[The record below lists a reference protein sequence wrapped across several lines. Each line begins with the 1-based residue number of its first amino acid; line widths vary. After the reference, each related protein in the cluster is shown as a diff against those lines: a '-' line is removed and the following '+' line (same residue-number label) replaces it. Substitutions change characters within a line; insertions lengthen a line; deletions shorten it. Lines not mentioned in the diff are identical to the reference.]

1 MSEAIQRQQITP
13 KELLDYYLNNIE
25 KLEKEVS
32 AWAYFDQSLAIKLAE
47 EYTVEASEKRI
58 RGPLH
63 GIPIGVKDNMD
74 VKGMPTRVGSR
85 VWDNREGADRN
96 SSIID
101 FLQEL
106 GAIVVGKTHMT
117 EYAWL
122 DPAPTKNPRN
132 LHHTPGGSSSGSA
145 ASVAAEMIPLALGT
159 QTAASV
165 CRPGAY
171 CGVVAFKPTKMEPF
185 TDAVPLSPTFD
196 TIGFFVKSLDDLLF
210 LKDYLPL
217 GELQTLPKADVQ
229 TYKIGIIEDPLYET
243 AQDEVK
249 SVFEVAKGELEE
261 AGCEII
267 KVYPKVSFTQL
278 IEWHRTVIAYEAA
291 QEYYEFVNKN
301 QNSLSKNFKD
311 LVFEG
316 HEISEEKYLA
326 TLSLINRSKEEFW
339 KTNNVDCFISM
350 PADTT
355 APKDLQ
361 TTGSPFFTTPW
372 TVLGGP
378 LLTIPYGSADNNLPI
393 SIMFAT
399 KPHTDKKLIEVTNLL
414 LNEMKKVGK

>member
-1 MSEAIQRQQITP
+1 MSEAIHSQQLTP
-13 KELLDYYLNNIE
+13 KELLDYYLDNIE

-32 AWAYFDQSLAIKLAE
+32 AWSYFDQSLAIELAK
-47 EYTVEASEKRI
+47 EYTLEASEKRF

-85 VWDNREGADRN
+85 VWDNREGANRN
-96 SSIID
+96 SSTVD
-101 FLQEL
+101 FLEEL

-171 CGVVAFKPTKMEPF
+171 CGVVAFKPTQMEPF

-196 TIGFFVKSLDDLLF
+196 TIGFFVKQLDDLLF

-217 GELQTLPKADVQ
+217 NEVEAFSEADVRK
-229 TYKIGIIEDPLYET
+229 YKIGIIEDPLYES

-249 SVFEVAKGELEE
+249 RIFEVAKRELEE
-261 AGCEII
+261 AGCEMI
-267 KVYPKVSFTQL
+267 KVSPKVSFTQL

-291 QEYYEFVNKN
+291 QEYYEFVNLN
-301 QNSLSKNFKD
+301 QTSLSKNFKD

-316 HEISEEKYLA
+316 HEISEENYLT
-326 TLSLINRSKEEFW
+326 TLSLIDSSKKEFW
-339 KTNNVDCFISM
+339 NTNNVDCYISM

-378 LLTIPYGSADNNLPI
+378 LLTIPYGSDHNNLPI

-399 KPHTDKKLIEVTNLL
+399 KPHTDKNLMEMTNLL
-414 LNEMKKVGK
+414 LNEMKK